1 MKVTFAGDKRCL
13 LRDVGRVG
21 AGWDGMQ
28 STKAGGSQVFGQLS
42 ARERNCAGTGSVP
55 AVPAVFCGAH
65 QLLFFAE
72 ASERS
77 QSWALPAWGYGGFS
91 PGGVLGAML
100 AGSSQGTDFGARSMW
115 LLFIYLFCLCLSL

>member
-28 STKAGGSQVFGQLS
+28 SAKAGGSWVYGQLS
-42 ARERNCAGTGSVP
+42 ARERSCAGIGSDP
-55 AVPAVFCGAH
+55 AVPAVFCGAD

-72 ASERS
+72 APEHG
-77 QSWALPAWGYGGFS
+77 QSWALPAWGRGEIQSSEGIGGNT
-91 PGGVLGAML
+91 GWVI
-100 AGSSQGTDFGARSMW
+100 TRH
-115 LLFIYLFCLCLSL
+115 